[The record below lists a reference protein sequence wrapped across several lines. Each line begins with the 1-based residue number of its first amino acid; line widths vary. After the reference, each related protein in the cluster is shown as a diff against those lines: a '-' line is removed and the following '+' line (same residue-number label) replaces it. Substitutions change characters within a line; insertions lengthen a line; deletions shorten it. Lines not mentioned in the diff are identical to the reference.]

1 MTVLQAMQ
9 SAAIRLVGNRPSVFF
24 SSTEQF
30 QQEIV
35 DLVNEAATDIV
46 KYNDWQS
53 LVSVANLTG
62 DGVITS
68 FDIETSAPGYDRMML
83 TAEVQDLNNWV
94 WGYQHVPSLNDFL
107 MVQARELGPYP
118 GIWTIFDNKFQFYPP
133 PPAGQ
138 LATFPYIS
146 KNYALGS
153 DAVTKPAFTKD
164 DDEFR
169 IPGGERLLTM
179 WLVWRW
185 RENKKMDST
194 GDQENFIKAID
205 ELAAKDKGSRVY
217 RFGSTRVP
225 GRFYPAYPWTLGG
238 GL

>member
-9 SAAIRLVGNRPSVFF
+9 SASIRLVGYRPSVFF
-24 SSTEQF
+24 SSTDQF
-30 QQEIV
+30 QQELV
-35 DLVNEAATDIV
+35 DLVNEAAIDIV
-46 KYNDWQS
+46 RYHDWQS
-53 LVSVANLTG
+53 LVSVANFTG
-62 DGVITS
+62 DGTVSS
-68 FDIETSAPGYDRMML
+68 FDTPDGYDRMML

-94 WGYQHVPSLNDFL
+94 WGYQHVPSLNDYL

-118 GIWTIFDNKFQFYPP
+118 GIWTIYDNKFQFYPP

-146 KNYALGS
+146 KNYAL
-153 DAVTKPAFTKD
+153 DADQTSKPAFTKD
-164 DDEFR
+164 DDTFR
-169 IPGGERLLTM
+169 VANGERLLTL

-194 GDQENFIKAID
+194 GDQENFVKAVD

-217 RFGSTRVP
+217 RSGTTRLH
-225 GRFYPAYPWTLGG
+225 GRFYPAYPYSLG
-238 GL
+238 